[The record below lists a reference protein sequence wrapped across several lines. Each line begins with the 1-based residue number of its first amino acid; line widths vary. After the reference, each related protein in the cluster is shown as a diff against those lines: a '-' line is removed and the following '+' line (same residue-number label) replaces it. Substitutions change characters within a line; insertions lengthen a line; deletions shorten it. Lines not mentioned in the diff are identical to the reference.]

1 MSKIKEKEFL
11 EMIDKKYIQENKYK
25 NDLCKLYYRYFTK
38 FKDDTLYGH
47 FTLKQMENG
56 TLDNSVIIQYFKRF
70 RKIVHK
76 WLYGKKNSWK
86 DGKSISYVIGIENG
100 GSGKHL
106 HGHVIFAGHGLSR
119 ICRMCVKNVFE
130 EVGKYAGMV
139 RVWRYDFRLGAKRGF
154 FYLAKHQIKRNN
166 IIDFL
171 DKGGDNRT
179 GVPGTVVPLPA
190 SVLVLEEK
198 FKKEGI
204 ELEEPLLC
212 YKVCR
217 KWEKSK
223 RKKE

>member
-1 MSKIKEKEFL
+1 MREKKFL
-11 EMIDKKYIQENKYK
+11 EMIDKKYIQENEYK
-25 NDLCKLYYRYFTK
+25 NNLCKFYYDYFKK
-38 FKDDTLYGH
+38 FRDDTLYGH
-47 FTLKQMENG
+47 FTLKQIEDG
-56 TLDNSVIIQYFKRF
+56 TLNTSVLLQYFKRF
-70 RKIVHK
+70 RKILHK

-86 DGKSISYVIGIENG
+86 KDGKAISYVIGIEHG
-100 GSGKHL
+100 QSGKHL
-106 HGHVIFAGHGLSR
+106 HGHVIFAGQGLSR
-119 ICRMCVKNVFE
+119 ICRMCIKNIFE

-154 FYLAKHQIKRNN
+154 FYLSKHQIKKNN

-171 DKGGDNRT
+171 NKGGNNRT

-190 SVLVLEEK
+190 SVLVLEEEFRK
-198 FKKEGI
+198 VGI

-223 RKKE
+223 KGKKE